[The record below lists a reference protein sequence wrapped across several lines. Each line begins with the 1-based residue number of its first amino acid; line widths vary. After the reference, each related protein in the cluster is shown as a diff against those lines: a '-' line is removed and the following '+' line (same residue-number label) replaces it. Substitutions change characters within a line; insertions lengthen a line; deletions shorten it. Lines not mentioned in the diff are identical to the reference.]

1 VKVFLLKW
9 EKTKLDNIIKCVN
22 ISVYFNRGILR
33 KQSKYVLKKINLNI
47 QRGNIFGIIGPSGA
61 GKTTL
66 LNVLTNQISYEGNV
80 YIDGNDTTDKGTDLF
95 KELSLCSVN
104 SGLYEELTVMDNL
117 LLYANAFGKGKKEVS
132 ELLLTTNL
140 QDCEQKIF
148 SKLSTGMRQRV
159 SLIRCFLNDA
169 SVLLLDEPTSNVD
182 PYTGSIIR
190 DIIVK
195 IKEKGKTIILTTH
208 NMLEAEQLCD
218 QLVLLNEGVVLE
230 QGSPSLI
237 KKKYSQQPLF
247 ITCTMEDGSPIE
259 LEYPKEK
266 IQLSNLI
273 KNQIILN
280 IHSNE
285 PTLESIFVNLARGK
299 MS

>member
-1 VKVFLLKW
+1 MN
-9 EKTKLDNIIKCVN
+9 DIIKCVN
-22 ISVYFNRGILR
+22 ISVYFNTGILR
-33 KQSKYVLKKINLNI
+33 KQTNYVLKKINLNI

-80 YIDGNDTTDKGTDLF
+80 YIDGNDTVNKGADLF

-117 LLYANAFGKGKKEVS
+117 LLYANTFGKGKKEVS

-140 QDCEQKIF
+140 HECEQKTF

-169 SVLLLDEPTSNVD
+169 PVLLLDEPTSNVD

-190 DIIVK
+190 DFIVK

-208 NMLEAEQLCD
+208 NMFEAEQLCD
-218 QLVLLNEGVVLE
+218 QLVLLNEGVILE
-230 QGSPSLI
+230 QGSPNLI
-237 KKKYSQQPLF
+237 KEKYFQQPLL
-247 ITCTMEDGSPIE
+247 ITCTMENGSLID

-266 IQLSNLI
+266 VQLSNLI
-273 KNQIILN
+273 KDQIVLS

-285 PTLESIFVNLARGK
+285 PTLESIFVNLAGRK